1 MKKIKS
7 LNTYVPYFNSI
18 ELKIPIFSK
27 ILNIDIQ
34 DSTINLIY
42 EFDSENEGISKSIF
56 VEILKG
62 SLFEYSKLE
71 FKYFSTIVK
80 NTPKITITSG
90 GDSASFKM
98 TNDIEYYNIFIND
111 VTIQEKRDT
120 TIESL
125 NE

>member
-111 VTIQEKRDT
+111 VK
-120 TIESL
+120 
-125 NE
+125 